1 MRTVN
6 KPKTMGVM
14 KVAQK
19 DAGFYKYIK
28 SNKGLTEKEI
38 ATLPKDTISLFWKQ
52 YTKQE
57 KEDNIP
63 F

>member
-1 MRTVN
+1 MRTVK

-19 DAGFYKYIK
+19 DVGFYKYIK

-38 ATLPKDTISLFWKQ
+38 VTLPKDTISLFWKQ

>member
-1 MRTVN
+1 MRTVK
-6 KPKTMGVM
+6 KPKTMGVT

-19 DAGFYKYIK
+19 DEGFFKYIK

-38 ATLPKDTISLFWKQ
+38 MTLPKDTISLFWKQ

-57 KEDNIP
+57 KQDNIP

>member
-1 MRTVN
+1 MRTVK

-19 DAGFYKYIK
+19 DSGFYKYIK

-38 ATLPKDTISLFWKQ
+38 MTLPKDTISLFWKQ